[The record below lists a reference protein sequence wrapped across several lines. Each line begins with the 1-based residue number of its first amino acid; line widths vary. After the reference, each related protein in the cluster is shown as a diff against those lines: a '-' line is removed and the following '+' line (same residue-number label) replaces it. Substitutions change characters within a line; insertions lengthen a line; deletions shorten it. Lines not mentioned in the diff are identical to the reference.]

1 MKLTKRETAT
11 VLAALRN
18 WQQDLQEGGLIPRE
32 DFPHHF
38 ESDEPL
44 NTKEIDD
51 LCRRINFQG
60 EGDLMEQSPIFCPR
74 CHKPADVID
83 ELQWN
88 VAMTTTYSWDGEGF
102 VEVSHEEDGGDR
114 ELQCRGCGKILPFD
128 NQNQEESNCNVLF
141 NFLK

>member
-18 WQQDLQEGGLIPRE
+18 WQQDLQEGGLVPKE

-60 EGDLMEQSPIFCPR
+60 EGDHMVKARSSARVVTSLRTSSMNANGTWR
-74 CHKPADVID
+74 
-83 ELQWN
+83 
-88 VAMTTTYSWDGEGF
+88 
-102 VEVSHEEDGGDR
+102 
-114 ELQCRGCGKILPFD
+114 
-128 NQNQEESNCNVLF
+128 
-141 NFLK
+141 